1 MHQRRLLAPVVA
13 SAIGLSLAFGTV
25 PAMAAP
31 TAEPTSVSY
40 SNMVLNIGSTEAD
53 RNFVW
58 YSSSDSADQQV
69 RLVEKGAEGTE
80 GAVRLLD
87 STDTGTSKDF
97 PELTWNHAGVTGL
110 KPGTTYVWEAGSEA
124 EGWSEAYEFTTQSD
138 DRLDV
143 LVFGD
148 TQIGSG
154 GGVPTDGGA
163 WQSTLDTALEGVA
176 NPDFL
181 LSVGDQVNTH
191 DSASEYTDYLTPD
204 GVRGH
209 ALATNIGNHDDG
221 SAADAQHS
229 YAEHF
234 NMPNRTANPGW
245 NNEMGN
251 YWYIQDNT
259 LFVSLNSNHRV
270 AADHEEYVRAV
281 VAEHGQDVQW
291 KVATWH
297 HSLYSTASHA
307 TDGDIEDR
315 REWMPSLMTELD
327 FDVVL
332 SGHDHVYNR
341 SNLLYNGHP
350 VNNPV
355 TEATP
360 QAPSELAKYEGE
372 VLYMTMQSSTGS
384 KYYGIQDGIE
394 FPFNAV
400 QSQLRTPAY
409 AHLEVDGDTLSI
421 TEHQVGGEVLDE
433 VSMTKNGTANPVAPP
448 EGIGQTKFS
457 GPGVV
462 DTPIENVVNEE
473 TGEVTVEARTLSPF
487 DDVEESVGD
496 GAMDIGSSD
505 IEIVQES
512 PGDEDPDDQFAGL
525 RFDQVGIPAGATVTG
540 AYLQFT
546 TDEHDKTGDPF
557 DVQIHVED
565 TGAAAKYTD
574 ENFAVSSRSYLEQ
587 TVAWKDAPLWTEN
600 GEQGEAQRTP
610 DLTALVQAAVDQD
623 DWARGG
629 ALNFMLSGTGTR
641 TAEAYE
647 GGGSE
652 QAPKLM
658 VTYVLEDGVTEV
670 KGEIVENRDDVE
682 QYVDG
687 DDAGKMDHGSTDLE
701 IVDEKTDQKQA
712 VGLRYADLQIP
723 AGSEILS
730 ARVQFTTDE
739 ADKNVDPFNVAI
751 AAEATDDSAAFSD
764 EAGNLTSRTLTGAAA
779 EWSGIPAWDIEH
791 ESGTAQRTADLSP
804 VLQEVVDRE
813 GWAAGNALSLLLTG
827 EGQRSAESRDGEEEM
842 APELWVTYRKAGA
855 EPTEP
860 TDPTDPTDPEI
871 PEVPEVPEDFSDNVP
886 GTVYYAPVRW
896 LQLEGITTGYTDG
909 TFRKGEE
916 ISRGESVAFL
926 HRYLKP
932 ENAATQEDLSDVHED
947 SNFFEAIAWADGA
960 GVTTG
965 YADGTFRAGQD
976 VTRAEFVTFLYRASG
991 EDFTAPAGSPFP
1003 DVNTASTHYEAIAWA
1018 SSRGIVNGY
1027 RDGDYRPQD
1036 QITRAEVAKVLHY
1049 DDNVQTD

>member
-1 MHQRRLLAPVVA
+1 MHQRRLLAPVAA
-13 SAIGLSLAFGTV
+13 SAIGLSLAFGTL

-40 SNMVLNIGSTEAD
+40 SNMVMNIGATEAD

-69 RLVEKGAEGTE
+69 RLMEKDSEDTIQ
-80 GAVRLLD
+80 LLD

-97 PELTWNHAGVTGL
+97 AELTWHHAGVTGL
-110 KPGTTYVWEAGSEA
+110 KPGTTYVWQAGSEA
-124 EGWSEAYEFTTQSD
+124 EGWSDSYEFTTQSD
-138 DRLDV
+138 ERLDV

-154 GGVPTDGGA
+154 GGIPTDGDA
-163 WQSTLDTALEGVA
+163 WQSTLDTALEGVQ

-181 LSVGDQVNTH
+181 LSVGDQVNIH
-191 DSASEYTDYLTPD
+191 DDRGEYSDYLAPD
-204 GVRGH
+204 GVREH

-221 SAADAQHS
+221 SRDDEQHS
-229 YAEHF
+229 YSEHF

-251 YWYIQDNT
+251 YWYIQDDT
-259 LFVSLNSNHRV
+259 LFVSLNSNHQV
-270 AADHEEYVRAV
+270 AADHEEYVRDV
-281 VAEHGQDVQW
+281 VAEHGQDAQW

-307 TDGDIEDR
+307 TDGDVEER

-327 FDVVL
+327 FDVVF

-355 TEATP
+355 TESNP
-360 QAPSELAKYEGE
+360 EAPSELAKYEGE

-384 KYYGIQDGIE
+384 KYYSIQDGID

-409 AHLEVDGDTLSI
+409 AHLEVDGETLSI
-421 TEHQVGGEVLDE
+421 TEHQVDGTILDQ
-433 VSMTKNGTANPVAPP
+433 VSMTRQGEPNPVDPP
-448 EGIGQTKFS
+448 EGIGQTEFE

-462 DTPIENVVNEE
+462 DTPVENVVNEE
-473 TGEVTVEARTLSPF
+473 TGEVTVEARTLSPN

-496 GAMDIGSSD
+496 GAMDISSSD

-512 PGDEDPDDQFAGL
+512 PGEEDPDDQFAGL

-540 AYLQFT
+540 AHLQFT

-557 DVQIHVED
+557 DVQIHLED
-565 TGAAAKYTD
+565 SAAAAKYTD
-574 ENFAVSSRSYLEQ
+574 DDFAVSSRTYLDE
-587 TVAWKDAPLWTEN
+587 TIAWKDAPVWTEN
-600 GEQGEAQRTP
+600 GEQGEAQCTP
-610 DLTALVQAAVDQD
+610 DLTALVQAVVDRQ

-629 ALNFMLSGTGTR
+629 ALNFKLSGTGTR

-652 QAPKLM
+652 EAPKLM

-670 KGEIVENRDDVE
+670 KGEITENRDDVE

-687 DDAGKMDHGSTDLE
+687 DDAGKMDHGSSDLE

-712 VGLRYADLQIP
+712 VGLRYAGLQIP
-723 AGSEILS
+723 SGSEIVS

-739 ADKNVDPFNVAI
+739 TDKNVDPFNVSI
-751 AAEATDDSAAFSD
+751 AAEAADDSAAFSD
-764 EAGNLTSRTLTGAAA
+764 EAHDLTSRSLTEATA
-779 EWSGIPAWDIEH
+779 EWSGIPSWDIEH
-791 ESGTAQRTADLSP
+791 ESGTAQRTADLTP

-813 GWAAGNALSLLLTG
+813 GWTEGNALSLVLTG
-827 EGQRSAESRDGEEEM
+827 EGQRSAESRDGEEDM
-842 APELWVTYRKAGA
+842 APELWVTYREAG
-855 EPTEP
+855 EEP
-860 TDPTDPTDPEI
+860 TDPTDPEQPEV

-886 GTVYYAPVRW
+886 GTVYYTPVRW

-909 TFRKGEE
+909 TFRKYDE

-926 HRYLKP
+926 YRYLKP
-932 ENAATQEDLSDVHED
+932 EDAGTREELTDVNED
-947 SNFFEAIAWADGA
+947 SSFFEAIAWADAA

-965 YADGTFRAGQD
+965 YADGTFRSGQD
-976 VTRAEFVTFLYRASG
+976 VTRAEIVTFLYRASG
-991 EDFTAPAGSPFP
+991 EDFKAPAVSPFP
-1003 DVNTASTHYEAIAWA
+1003 DVNGAGSHYEAIAWA
-1018 SSRGIVNGY
+1018 SSQGIVNGY
-1027 RDGDYRPQD
+1027 RDGNYRPQD
-1036 QITRAEVAKVLHY
+1036 QITRAEVAKVLHFF
-1049 DDNVQTD
+1049 DNLQAG